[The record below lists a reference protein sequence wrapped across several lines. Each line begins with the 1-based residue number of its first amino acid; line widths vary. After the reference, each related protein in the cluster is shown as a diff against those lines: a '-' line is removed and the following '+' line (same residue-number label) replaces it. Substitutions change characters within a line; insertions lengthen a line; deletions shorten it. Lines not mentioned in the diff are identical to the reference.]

1 LTDKGKLDL
10 FMLDMLADAICKT
23 SGINRD
29 KHKQYTDAQTDQIE
43 KLECDVFHFGFF
55 SDLIAGDT
63 KAEGKALMNSI
74 IPKEQGIKNQ
84 VSELQLRLTAY
95 IFYKAM
101 YDLTRNRIDIILQQG
116 GKRRITPEHIKKSDE
131 IAQRISDLIL
141 GNMTRIKRE
150 NTVEGENKT
159 NEAEKRFHN

>member
-1 LTDKGKLDL
+1 
-10 FMLDMLADAICKT
+10 
-23 SGINRD
+23 
-29 KHKQYTDAQTDQIE
+29 
-43 KLECDVFHFGFF
+43 
-55 SDLIAGDT
+55 
-63 KAEGKALMNSI
+63 
-74 IPKEQGIKNQ
+74 
-84 VSELQLRLTAY
+84 
-95 IFYKAM
+95 M